1 LNISCTHISLPY
13 RGGQPQGIAPTK
25 NHGSRRGIP
34 YRVCP
39 REGLGAL
46 LTLNYS
52 LEITFELGSQF
63 KVVERGSSLEKRGI
77 QECREGLGAL
87 ECPVFLSLRRV

>member
-1 LNISCTHISLPY
+1 MFTSYLRLNLVMTHF
-13 RGGQPQGIAPTK
+13 
-25 NHGSRRGIP
+25 
-34 YRVCP
+34 
-39 REGLGAL
+39 L
-46 LTLNYS
+46 LMIKRFYGYFQIKGNLKTLHYS
-52 LEITFELGSQF
+52 LEITFELDSKF

>member
-1 LNISCTHISLPY
+1 MFSLI
-13 RGGQPQGIAPTK
+13 RCSEA
-25 NHGSRRGIP
+25 
-34 YRVCP
+34 
-39 REGLGAL
+39 
-46 LTLNYS
+46 TLHYS
-52 LEITFELGSQF
+52 LEITFELDSKF

>member
-1 LNISCTHISLPY
+1 MFSLI
-13 RGGQPQGIAPTK
+13 RCSEA
-25 NHGSRRGIP
+25 
-34 YRVCP
+34 
-39 REGLGAL
+39 
-46 LTLNYS
+46 TLHYS

-77 QECREGLGAL
+77 QECREGLGTL

>member
-1 LNISCTHISLPY
+1 MTHF
-13 RGGQPQGIAPTK
+13 
-25 NHGSRRGIP
+25 
-34 YRVCP
+34 
-39 REGLGAL
+39 L
-46 LTLNYS
+46 LMIKRFYGYFQIKGNLKTLHYS
-52 LEITFELGSQF
+52 LEIFMICSKF